1 MTVSGSGGGFL
12 PLRGAAATK
21 KSCSLNNIMEIAASA
36 ASDAAMTKK
45 RNILAFRRTKTMRNE
60 KGIATWV
67 IVLIIAIVIVAA
79 IFWSR
84 YFAKPMA
91 TVMMQGADQAQ
102 PAIEKAK
109 RASDAVSKANQ
120 VTEDIAKKA
129 GQEPAPEK

>member
-1 MTVSGSGGGFL
+1 
-12 PLRGAAATK
+12 
-21 KSCSLNNIMEIAASA
+21 
-36 ASDAAMTKK
+36 
-45 RNILAFRRTKTMRNE
+45 MRNE